1 MPDKKL
7 TDAEIVKALECASC
21 IDVVRNDVLDLI
33 DRLQAKCDDLQAEN
47 ELLNM
52 TLKVTGQIKAEAYK
66 EFAERLKAKLYID
79 DDNFNPIV
87 TETDIDNILKELVG
101 EEK

>member
-1 MPDKKL
+1 MPDKL